1 MDAVV
6 AAAVSLVLAAAG
18 GQVSASI
25 RKTMNPEVKRTVI
38 VLFGVAAAFYFAF
51 ILMSVLSAT

>member
-18 GQVSASI
+18 GQVSASTG
-25 RKTMNPEVKRTVI
+25 TMRADIKRTVV
-38 VLFGVAAAFYFAF
+38 VLFGIAAAFYFAF
-51 ILMSVLSAT
+51 ILMSVLNAA

>member
-18 GQVSASI
+18 GQVSAST
-25 RKTMNPEVKRTVI
+25 RKTMNPEVKRTVLA
-38 VLFGVAAAFYFAF
+38 LFGVAAAFYFAF